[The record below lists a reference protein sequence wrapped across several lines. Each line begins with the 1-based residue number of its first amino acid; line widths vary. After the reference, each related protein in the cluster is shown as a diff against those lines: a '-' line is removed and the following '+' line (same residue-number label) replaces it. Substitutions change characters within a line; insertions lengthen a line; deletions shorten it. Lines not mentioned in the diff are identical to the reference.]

1 MAEKFSSKEI
11 FLAYLFKILGV
22 TGSRYW
28 FEKSSLAAITIRS
41 SQDDQICHLNHCS
54 ALDKLQILL
63 YAIGFIWSKSQV
75 ISNHRIFQFLK
86 VIFFHTIQKEADNFS
101 YSSLLMRSSNLMV
114 VVTQRNSSK
123 DWNEEQQAPL
133 LPAPRSGSDWGSKGV
148 DGAPNPDLRSTTTGF
163 TPTPSSDFFAI
174 SWVSVFRTVL

>member
-11 FLAYLFKILGV
+11 FLAYLSEILGV

-75 ISNHRIFQFLK
+75 ISNHRIFQFLT
-86 VIFFHTIQKEADNFS
+86 VIFFHTIQKEDNFS
-101 YSSLLMRSSNLMV
+101 SSSPLLMRSANGHSHSEKS
-114 VVTQRNSSK
+114 TQTLKR
-123 DWNEEQQAPL
+123 
-133 LPAPRSGSDWGSKGV
+133 
-148 DGAPNPDLRSTTTGF
+148 GA
-163 TPTPSSDFFAI
+163 A
-174 SWVSVFRTVL
+174 